1 MDRRRTNEPNHLC
14 PRRAC
19 DHGQH
24 PKARYANMNQ
34 RLEHRPAPGGGQ
46 KSAEAVFRKR
56 FPGRKFAIE
65 MVHHH
70 ANENQP
76 EAADDG
82 LPVRLRRPHFFNM
95 PEKR

>member
-1 MDRRRTNEPNHLC
+1 
-14 PRRAC
+14 
-19 DHGQH
+19 
-24 PKARYANMNQ
+24 MNQ

-46 KSAEAVFRKR
+46 KPAEAVFRKR

-65 MVHHH
+65 MVDND